1 MKLRISLLTFLFL
14 CPFVAFSQTPTPTP
28 SPTPSPT
35 PKPVLIYDLELEK
48 TGRSVNYTFFKD
60 GFIVVDPE
68 AATFSTI
75 VVLSDP
81 NTFNFYQAAD
91 FVSGSYSEI
100 LDYAGRRNVVL
111 FGTTSGTTATTDNAA
126 LQVIGPI
133 DTSSKVGG
141 GFRSEYSDKMRG
153 YLLASGPE
161 VEATTTNGTTTG
173 FEYGYAGF
181 SKAKAE
187 FNKGLTKE
195 VNNQSLDASGAV
207 DFLEKYLSDRGVPGP
222 TPTPSPSPSS

>member
-1 MKLRISLLTFLFL
+1 MLT
-14 CPFVAFSQTPTPTP
+14 
-28 SPTPSPT
+28 
-35 PKPVLIYDLELEK
+35 
-48 TGRSVNYTFFKD
+48 
-60 GFIVVDPE
+60 
-68 AATFSTI
+68 
-75 VVLSDP
+75 DP

-111 FGTTSGTTATTDNAA
+111 FGSSSGTAATTDNAA

-133 DTSSKVGG
+133 DNSGKVGG
-141 GFRSEYSDKMRG
+141 GFRAEYSDKMRG

-161 VEATTTNGTTTG
+161 VEATTSNGTTSG

-195 VNNQSLDASGAV
+195 VNNQSRDASGAV
-207 DFLEKYLSDRGVPGP
+207 DFLEKYLSDRGIPGP
-222 TPTPSPSPSS
+222 TPTPSPTPSS